1 MHELHS
7 IEKTHVSLFS
17 DVGSPAF
24 EEFLET
30 IGEKVALKGF
40 DSFRGGLDNKSE
52 YDKFLNEFDILVFT
66 SSYQKK

>member
-1 MHELHS
+1 MYHNF
-7 IEKTHVSLFS
+7 FS

-52 YDKFLNEFDILVFT
+52 
-66 SSYQKK
+66 